1 VAELFAQGLI
11 VFKESAM
18 RLSRRGRLLLKL
30 YAICQFIGLTL
41 DLSGLYIISTG
52 LRHWANSNNSTLTTQ
67 HDNYLQYLVFG
78 AVLLFFRSLCS
89 ALANL
94 LVLRR
99 LAGEEALIA
108 VENYDQ
114 WQAQPLHI
122 RRNTEP
128 SLLKIIFQETPNI
141 RVQMILV
148 KSISAF
154 IEIINCFFIFIV
166 IGIASPFV
174 SIGSIIFYTSV
185 GLFQHRYLS
194 SPSLKVGKKNVQ
206 SHAEVYDLLDIA
218 LRLTDV
224 LEVMPSRSF
233 GRNLLR
239 SRQKSARALVDS
251 HLLQLLPRL
260 SLELSLFLGLTFVIG
275 FTYFL
280 DSGTSSEI
288 SLGLFLLLSFRL
300 VPTLSSIQSQISQIQ
315 TFLPFLER
323 DLTSATEDKQ
333 HPHFERLDGDNQL
346 EIAPSASRTS
356 QIQFKNVSFR
366 YPDSALPSIL
376 NINFEL
382 RKGLIYALV
391 GPNGSG
397 KSTLINTLLGT
408 LAPTSGSINVAN
420 ESELV
425 VGYVPQ
431 TAELFDGSIAQNIA
445 IEWESEFVD
454 DEKISHLQTG
464 ISKLIGIESDFSSH
478 RTNQL
483 SGGQKQLVC
492 LMRALYRSPELLIL
506 DEANSF
512 LDDANEK
519 LYDDLIHLDKKNRFT
534 LLVSHRV
541 HSVLNAD
548 QVILMEKGRILDI
561 GSVTEIRQ
569 RQPGFDHLLATSE
582 RPAK

>member
-1 VAELFAQGLI
+1 
-11 VFKESAM
+11 M
-18 RLSRRGRLLLKL
+18 RLSKRGRLLLKF
-30 YAICQFIGLTL
+30 YTICQFIGLML
-41 DLSGLYIISTG
+41 DLSGIYIISTG
-52 LRHWANSNNSTLTTQ
+52 LRYWANSSNSTLTTQ
-67 HDNYLQYLVFG
+67 HENYLQYLVFG
-78 AVLLFFRSLCS
+78 AVLLFSRSLCS

-99 LAGEEALIA
+99 LANEEALIA

-114 WQAQPLHI
+114 WQAQPLYI

-141 RVQMILV
+141 RVQMILI

-154 IEIINCFFIFIV
+154 IETINCFFIFIV
-166 IGIASPFV
+166 IGIESPFV
-174 SIGSIIFYTSV
+174 SIGSIIFYASI

-194 SPSLKVGKKNVQ
+194 RSSLKVGRKNVQ
-206 SHAEVYDLLDIA
+206 SLAEVYDLLDIA

-224 LEVMPSRSF
+224 LEVMPSLSF
-233 GRNLLR
+233 GSKLLS

-260 SLELSLFLGLTFVIG
+260 SLELFLFLGVTFVVA

-300 VPTLSSIQSQISQIQ
+300 VPSLSSIQSQISQIL
-315 TFLPFLER
+315 TFLPFLDR
-323 DLTSATEDKQ
+323 DLTFSAKNKLNSPIKRLNGDDQLLTTANTSMTSRI
-333 HPHFERLDGDNQL
+333 HFE
-346 EIAPSASRTS
+346 
-356 QIQFKNVSFR
+356 NVSFK
-366 YPDSALPSIL
+366 YPESTSSSIL

-382 RKGLIYALV
+382 QKGLIYALV

-408 LAPTSGSINVAN
+408 FAPTSGSIIVTND
-420 ESELV
+420 SDLV

-431 TAELFDGSIAQNIA
+431 SAELFDGSIAQNIA

-454 DEKISHLQTG
+454 HDKIFQLHTG
-464 ISKLIGIESDFSSH
+464 ISKLIGAEFDFFSH
-478 RTNQL
+478 KTNQL
-483 SGGQKQLVC
+483 SGGQKQLIC
-492 LMRALYRSPELLIL
+492 LLRALYRSPDLLIL

-512 LDDANEK
+512 LDDLNEK
-519 LYDDLIHLDKKNRFT
+519 LFDDLIHLNKKNRFT

-548 QVILMEKGRILDI
+548 QVILMEKGSILDI

-569 RQPGFDHLLATSE
+569 RQPSFDHLLTSSE

>member
-1 VAELFAQGLI
+1 
-11 VFKESAM
+11 
-18 RLSRRGRLLLKL
+18 
-30 YAICQFIGLTL
+30 
-41 DLSGLYIISTG
+41 
-52 LRHWANSNNSTLTTQ
+52 
-67 HDNYLQYLVFG
+67 
-78 AVLLFFRSLCS
+78 
-89 ALANL
+89 
-94 LVLRR
+94 
-99 LAGEEALIA
+99 
-108 VENYDQ
+108 
-114 WQAQPLHI
+114 
-122 RRNTEP
+122 
-128 SLLKIIFQETPNI
+128 
-141 RVQMILV
+141 
-148 KSISAF
+148 
-154 IEIINCFFIFIV
+154 
-166 IGIASPFV
+166 
-174 SIGSIIFYTSV
+174 
-185 GLFQHRYLS
+185 
-194 SPSLKVGKKNVQ
+194 
-206 SHAEVYDLLDIA
+206 
-218 LRLTDV
+218 
-224 LEVMPSRSF
+224 
-233 GRNLLR
+233 
-239 SRQKSARALVDS
+239 
-251 HLLQLLPRL
+251 
-260 SLELSLFLGLTFVIG
+260 
-275 FTYFL
+275 
-280 DSGTSSEI
+280 
-288 SLGLFLLLSFRL
+288 
-300 VPTLSSIQSQISQIQ
+300 
-315 TFLPFLER
+315 
-323 DLTSATEDKQ
+323 
-333 HPHFERLDGDNQL
+333 LDGDNQL